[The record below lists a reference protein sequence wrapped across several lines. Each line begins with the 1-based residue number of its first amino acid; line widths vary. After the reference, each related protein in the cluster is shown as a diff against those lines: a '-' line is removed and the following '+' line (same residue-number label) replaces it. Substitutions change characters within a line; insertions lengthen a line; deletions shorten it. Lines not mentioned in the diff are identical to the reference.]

1 MIQVRSFY
9 LSYSLGYQSYFQN
22 TCGQLSILGRASAC
36 LAIFGSFLTGAP
48 RIGLVI
54 FGLILQT
61 SGAGLNAIC
70 RSIAMSYMGAHD
82 KSKMNAMIG
91 IFETFGSM
99 FAGSTLAWLFSQGM
113 KLRGIWFG
121 LPYYGLAAFSG
132 LCLAGLFFLG
142 PSQHQDLNDIDEPQ
156 RSTASDLD

>member
-1 MIQVRSFY
+1 
-9 LSYSLGYQSYFQN
+9 
-22 TCGQLSILGRASAC
+22 
-36 LAIFGSFLTGAP
+36 
-48 RIGLVI
+48 
-54 FGLILQT
+54 
-61 SGAGLNAIC
+61 
-70 RSIAMSYMGAHD
+70 MSYMGAQD

-91 IFETFGSM
+91 IFETFCSM

-142 PSQHQDLNDIDEPQ
+142 PSRSQDLNDIDESQ
-156 RSTASDLD
+156 SSTASDLD